1 MHSSSRSCD
10 NKGAIKGQYHRGVIG
25 LPSMTEPIIMGLKV
39 EPRITYPSQ
48 SNRGTQGHHNPYP
61 MIRPPGARDQL
72 ESESEIEKKLI
83 EQAIKSG
90 EAVTKPLKN
99 WWED

>member
-1 MHSSSRSCD
+1 
-10 NKGAIKGQYHRGVIG
+10 
-25 LPSMTEPIIMGLKV
+25 
-39 EPRITYPSQ
+39 
-48 SNRGTQGHHNPYP
+48 

-72 ESESEIEKKLI
+72 EIESEIEKKLI

>member
-1 MHSSSRSCD
+1 MLGILVPGSTRSGTLETCSE
-10 NKGAIKGQYHRGVIG
+10 G
-25 LPSMTEPIIMGLKV
+25 LAVARHTD
-39 EPRITYPSQ
+39 
-48 SNRGTQGHHNPYP
+48 YP